1 MSDYVCPVAV
11 FSASTRFEI
20 RAPEPNL
27 RLPETP
33 DSRIISVQIATQHVR
48 WPQSSLQFSY
58 VAISAR
64 EVVSDSHRSGT
75 APQAFL
81 R

>member
-33 DSRIISVQIATQHVR
+33 DSRVISVQIATQHVR
-48 WPQSSLQFSY
+48 WQQSSLQFRMWQY
-58 VAISAR
+58 QLGKWRTIRTDR
-64 EVVSDSHRSGT
+64 ELLLGHS
-75 APQAFL
+75 
-81 R
+81 